1 MTVLQNIA
9 IEIKKKSACEIS
21 QALFFFISIEI
32 FQPDQPDQS

>member
-21 QALFFFISIEI
+21 QALFFFYFNRDFSA
-32 FQPDQPDQS
+32 